1 MKIMSKTNK
10 KIITLAMAMMIL
22 SSPVM
27 GSIGQISSM
36 AEVSNNS
43 IINDEEITADQVG
56 DKIEVKA
63 PMGSTVRFYKD
74 SGEEFVK
81 NKAVVGE
88 FLNTNNVFFPLVN
101 EDKDGM
107 KINIKVTLKNNDIV
121 SLVLFDKVKNKSSIA
136 LLDVKNEFIR
146 GEIFTKDKI
155 NSITGDV
162 DPLYPYPENLSDG
175 NKKSLEY
182 IRKQLNHEYPTLINL
197 KVTNSGKDLVLS
209 AGPDSKKVIVTV
221 KNFYKN
227 TTSTNSSSR
236 EYSTSSTSSGSL
248 SSSNSSSTANSST
261 VNKIED
267 KSKKIN
273 KLEVSKGSITAKSPV
288 SKKPAA
294 SIKDPKKVEEKTLDI
309 KNISKIERVN
319 GKDRIST
326 SVEMS
331 KKYYKAA
338 DTVIIARSEV

>member
-1 MKIMSKTNK
+1 MKSMSKTNK

-36 AEVSNNS
+36 AEVSNTS

-101 EDKDGM
+101 EHKDGM